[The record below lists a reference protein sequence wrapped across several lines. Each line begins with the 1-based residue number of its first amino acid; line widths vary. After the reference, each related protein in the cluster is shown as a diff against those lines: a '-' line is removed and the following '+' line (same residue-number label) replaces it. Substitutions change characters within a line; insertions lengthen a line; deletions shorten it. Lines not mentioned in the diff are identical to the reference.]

1 MKAFN
6 NKEVIL
12 GDRIT
17 SNIIKQKDGRRM
29 SEGKLGAF
37 VLFIFMVVSIA
48 FLWAGCSKSVGQQ
61 NQDNIVKE
69 LKEGTG
75 KSIDKVG
82 GVELVGSGEFNGKE
96 SIIFKMNVGDG
107 QVKRFLAY
115 YGGHSRGDQYR
126 IIQIN

>member
-1 MKAFN
+1 
-6 NKEVIL
+6 
-12 GDRIT
+12 
-17 SNIIKQKDGRRM
+17 M

-37 VLFIFMVVSIA
+37 LLFIFMVVSIA

-82 GVELVGSGEFNGKE
+82 GVKLVGSGEFNGE
-96 SIIFKMNVGDG
+96 QSIIFKMNVGDG
-107 QVKRFLAY
+107 QVKKFLAY
-115 YGGHSRGDQYR
+115 YGGYSRGDQYR

>member
-12 GDRIT
+12 GDRVT

-48 FLWAGCSKSVGQQ
+48 FLWAGFSKSVGQQ

-82 GVELVGSGEFNGKE
+82 GVELVGSGEFNGE
-96 SIIFKMNVGDG
+96 QSIIFKMNVGDG
-107 QVKRFLAY
+107 QVKKFLAY
-115 YGGHSRGDQYR
+115 YGGYSRGDQYR